1 MAAAASSEGAR
12 ARPAFTFED
21 TYRMLGAKCSL
32 EAFQERMLSSEFDV
46 ARDGQ
51 RVYWNAPAY
60 ESRPIRAWLRSLDF
74 AARVGAIEWENPLGV
89 FFDACMEGDE
99 EYVSRLSE
107 EHPEWLD
114 KGCKHTGAKVLHAV
128 CHGGLMRLVPDLVSR
143 FGDVDVRDWYDRTP
157 LNRACWGGQLAVFE
171 YLVSVGADVRAVSRY
186 GETMLDAA
194 CHGGNLAIVRAL
206 LDMGL
211 DVNAQN
217 VVHRTPLH
225 QACEYAGLDVV
236 SMLVEHGAE
245 LHPVGGAPGDTPLHR
260 AVRRGDLSI
269 VRYLHEHSAELE
281 VADLFSPLCNALQ
294 HARMDVVEY
303 LVSVGASV
311 ESVREHWERVVSGIM
326 IRDSVSAMEWLLSRG
341 VVSVSMEL
349 IDRCLLLNWGRY
361 PPRMLRCLLLHEWS
375 VPLLS
380 RVDESRLPDGFLGGC
395 ASLSKWREHEL
406 RMDLRYLMLS
416 WRRGFVVSRL
426 EG

>member
-1 MAAAASSEGAR
+1 MASAATEGVS
-12 ARPAFTFED
+12 ARPGFALHDAFS
-21 TYRMLGAKCSL
+21 MLDAKCSL
-32 EAFQERMLSSEFDV
+32 EAFQERMLSSKFDV
-46 ARDGQ
+46 ARDGDSLHNGTW
-51 RVYWNAPAY
+51 RP
-60 ESRPIRAWLRSLDF
+60 ESRSIRAWLRSLDF
-74 AARVGAIEWENPLGV
+74 TARVGVIEWEDPLEV
-89 FFDACMEGDE
+89 FFDACKEGDE
-99 EYVSRLSE
+99 EFVSRMSE

-114 KGCKHTGAKVLHAV
+114 KGCEHRGVPVLHV
-128 CHGGLMRLVPDLVSR
+128 MCQGGLMRFVPDVLSR
-143 FGDVDVRDWYDRTP
+143 CGDVTAGDGRTC
-157 LNRACWGGQLAVFE
+157 LYWTCWGGQLELFE
-171 YLVSVGADVRAVSRY
+171 YLVSVGADVKAAATS
-186 GETMLDAA
+186 GSTMLHAA